1 MKKDTRR
8 GSTSNLLSPASSTGT
23 VKKKGKSRSGLGA
36 LLSPKPV
43 ARISV
48 AIPLSPLST
57 SSSMSETHEP
67 QIPLVVG
74 NDWGVNEVHIM
85 FRRLHKEVER
95 LKIEMMRNREHLHQL
110 ETSKSSYS
118 TTQSAR
124 PFSKVIQ
131 QHFIDNSGAV
141 ENSDVHLQ
149 EDFVDKMVE
158 HVQSTKGGQDMDRKL
173 IVARMISNKT
183 AIKSQMTKLKS
194 KVRMAI
200 RNTWITALNTL
211 TSAFTEGI
219 VRFQNEPLV
228 VMKNILDINE
238 VDDDDV
244 EETGNFLVDFNTM
257 FQHLLFTGR
266 DMRLW
271 ACDVITSICLTHKM
285 EVNVSSFAMILTV
298 GFMTTGISSPKTRLD
313 DEEFGKLKSSWQDI
327 ITVDGQCCI
336 LKNAILKEEL
346 LLADAK
352 FVKMGGYNAIQAVAS
367 KKTNR
372 WLFAACNSVECLVH
386 HGDHCELKG
395 LKVSRKDE
403 LKTKFLVEKEI
414 NDEEKD
420 EDDEK

>member
-1 MKKDTRR
+1 MTQIASSSSYSYDVASPSSSYSYDVARPASLSSSTVSMKKDTRR

-271 ACDVITSICLTHKM
+271 ACDVFYIFR
-285 EVNVSSFAMILTV
+285 NVCAM
-298 GFMTTGISSPKTRLD
+298 SKNPRL
-313 DEEFGKLKSSWQDI
+313 L
-327 ITVDGQCCI
+327 
-336 LKNAILKEEL
+336 L
-346 LLADAK
+346 LLA
-352 FVKMGGYNAIQAVAS
+352 
-367 KKTNR
+367 
-372 WLFAACNSVECLVH
+372 
-386 HGDHCELKG
+386 G
-395 LKVSRKDE
+395 LKA
-403 LKTKFLVEKEI
+403 L
-414 NDEEKD
+414 
-420 EDDEK
+420 